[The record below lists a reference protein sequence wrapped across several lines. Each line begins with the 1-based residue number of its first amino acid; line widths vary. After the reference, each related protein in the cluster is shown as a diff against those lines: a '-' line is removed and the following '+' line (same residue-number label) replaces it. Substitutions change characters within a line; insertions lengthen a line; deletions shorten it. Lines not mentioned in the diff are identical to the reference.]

1 MTMQKMILQAAAVF
15 FSVLLTAAELIP
27 NGDFENGKTAPWQ
40 FLKGGKTTTLTM
52 VTDSSPDGG
61 SNVLAV
67 NIRDER
73 KVQLG
78 QNLNLGPGTYKF
90 SGWIDTT
97 RCSRPGGYSQIYLV
111 CSINGK
117 GKNLGVFGTPGTVPG
132 SGWRKYPWQKS
143 ESVITIPPG
152 GKIKGVRISI
162 TNMTGTIM
170 LDNLSLTLYGK
181 EEQQADEA
189 RKEAARKAE
198 EARKTA
204 PQISFESCAI
214 RSLYLPDEVPSLKIR
229 LKNPAQQAAT
239 LSVKFRT
246 VDYFGKPVRE
256 STEEFQLKGNGTAEK
271 VLKFPDCRKPGFYC
285 TTAEWKAGKVQ
296 GSAQGSFVKVGPLL
310 KKKDPLFGISY
321 FSTMDP
327 DSCDK
332 MGVGTKGILFRWTQI
347 RNRKERDQAMK
358 YALELKKHGIE
369 VVGDFSMSRSKPLKW
384 MPKDKLVKGREPT
397 MEEIKAVVVPFIEKT
412 VADYKS
418 IITLWSGGGEINLM
432 AYLSKTA
439 LPDYI
444 EFVKFT
450 YTAVKK
456 ANPEASF
463 IALKCSGADGRN
475 IPRFPFIRKVLPEI
489 KDYIDGFG
497 PDQYTAGQ
505 RYGKGCMNLN
515 SEEAQLRPIMLEM
528 VRIAHEAGKKIVTI
542 DEKGP
547 SIFRST
553 PLDSPLGR
561 TMANMMARE
570 YIILKTVP
578 EVRYWLYFRPDNWSK
593 TTKADYGMWEQGN
606 PRQVVSAY
614 AATAR
619 AMAFAEFLRE
629 IKVHNDIPCW
639 LFRKDGKYLAT
650 AWYNGIGKLK
660 VTLPGSGAV
669 QAADVQGNPVELDQ
683 NAFELGEA
691 PVYLTAEK
699 AETLEKLLAEAASGI
714 DELSLALDRRTA
726 GKTLLI
732 VRNVSGRKITLKVK
746 NAVVTDPV
754 RQESLTIPFTDRI
767 QLVSGETKVLG
778 KPISTASVTFNL
790 QVENGREYSVS
801 STFDP
806 VKVPR
811 VNGFA
816 DLAKYPPCLLNDP
829 QRQIPAIDDLKAH
842 RIYTGP
848 NDLSA
853 EFRTGYN
860 DRYFFLEVKVRDD
873 VHVNPSPGKRIFSG
887 DCVQFG
893 FDANRDA
900 LMKIM
905 RGVRGFTD
913 DDFNFISA
921 LAGGK
926 RVTYCYAASQE
937 TRGRLLDKVYG
948 VQPEITRDDRNG
960 MTVYR
965 IRIPF
970 ADLAPLKP
978 EKGRIFGFTVVVMD
992 LDPQQPLYHIHYSTG
1007 LAGAQ
1012 NPADFPAFIFD

>member
-1 MTMQKMILQAAAVF
+1 
-15 FSVLLTAAELIP
+15 
-27 NGDFENGKTAPWQ
+27 
-40 FLKGGKTTTLTM
+40 
-52 VTDSSPDGG
+52 
-61 SNVLAV
+61 
-67 NIRDER
+67 
-73 KVQLG
+73 
-78 QNLNLGPGTYKF
+78 
-90 SGWIDTT
+90 
-97 RCSRPGGYSQIYLV
+97 
-111 CSINGK
+111 
-117 GKNLGVFGTPGTVPG
+117 
-132 SGWRKYPWQKS
+132 
-143 ESVITIPPG
+143 
-152 GKIKGVRISI
+152 
-162 TNMTGTIM
+162 
-170 LDNLSLTLYGK
+170 
-181 EEQQADEA
+181 
-189 RKEAARKAE
+189 
-198 EARKTA
+198 
-204 PQISFESCAI
+204 
-214 RSLYLPDEVPSLKIR
+214 
-229 LKNPAQQAAT
+229 
-239 LSVKFRT
+239 
-246 VDYFGKPVRE
+246 
-256 STEEFQLKGNGTAEK
+256 
-271 VLKFPDCRKPGFYC
+271 
-285 TTAEWKAGKVQ
+285 
-296 GSAQGSFVKVGPLL
+296 
-310 KKKDPLFGISY
+310 
-321 FSTMDP
+321 
-327 DSCDK
+327 
-332 MGVGTKGILFRWTQI
+332 
-347 RNRKERDQAMK
+347 MK

-369 VVGDFSMSRSKPLKW
+369 VVGDFSMSRAKPRKW

-412 VADYKS
+412 VSDYKS
-418 IITLWSGGGEINLM
+418 IISLWSGGGEINLM

-450 YTAVKK
+450 YAAVKK

-489 KDYIDGFG
+489 KDHIDGFG

-578 EVRYWLYFRPDNWSK
+578 EVRYWLYFRPDNWNPK
-593 TTKADYGMWEQGN
+593 TKADYGMWEKGN

-619 AMAFAEFLRE
+619 NIAFAEFQRE

-639 LFRKDGKYLAT
+639 LFRKDGKYLA
-650 AWYNGIGKLK
+650 AVWYNGIGKLK
-660 VTLPGSGAV
+660 VALPRSGAV
-669 QAADVQGNPVELDQ
+669 QAIDVQGNPVELVQ
-683 NAFELGEA
+683 NAFSLDET

-699 AETLEKLLAEAASGI
+699 AETLEELLAGAASGI
-714 DELSLALDRRTA
+714 DELALALERRSADRTM
-726 GKTLLI
+726 LI
-732 VRNVSGRKITLKVK
+732 VRNVSGRKLVLNVK
-746 NAVVTDPV
+746 NAVVTDPI

-767 QLVSGETKVLG
+767 QLVSGETKVLE

-790 QVENGREYSVS
+790 QVENGKKYSVS
-801 STFDP
+801 STFAP
-806 VKVPR
+806 VRVPR
-811 VNGFA
+811 VNSFEE
-816 DLAKYPPCLLNDP
+816 LAKTRPQLLNDP
-829 QRQIPAIDDLKAH
+829 QRQIPAHDDLKTYG
-842 RIYTGP
+842 IYKGLD
-848 NDLSA
+848 DLSA

-873 VHVNPSPGKRIFSG
+873 AHVNPTPGKRIFAG

-900 LMKIM
+900 LMKMM
-905 RGVRGFTD
+905 RGTRGFTD

-926 RVTYCYAASQE
+926 RMTYCYAASQE

-948 VQPEITRDDRNG
+948 VQPEITRDEETKT
-960 MTVYR
+960 TVYR

-992 LDPQQPLYHIHYSTG
+992 LDPTQPLYHIQYSAG

-1012 NPADFPAFIFD
+1012 NPAEFPAFIFD